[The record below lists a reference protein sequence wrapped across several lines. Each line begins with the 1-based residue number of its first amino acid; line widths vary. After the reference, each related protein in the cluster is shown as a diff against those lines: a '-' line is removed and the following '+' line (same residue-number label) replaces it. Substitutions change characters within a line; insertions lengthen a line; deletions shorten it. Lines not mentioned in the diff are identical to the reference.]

1 MLVRTS
7 TGRRVATVTMAPLT
21 GTMTEVIVM
30 TDIGERVTGIVMI
43 DHHTEIDA
51 AAISMTI
58 AIILTNRVVTAAIV
72 VNIQATGVTTRT
84 DIKVLVED
92 IVPTEADIKVVHRTN
107 LSDL

>member
-1 MLVRTS
+1 MLVRTFA
-7 TGRRVATVTMAPLT
+7 GHRVVTATMART

-30 TDIGERVTGIVMI
+30 TDIGETVTGIVMI
-43 DHHTEIDA
+43 DHTEIDA

-72 VNIQATGVTTRT
+72 VNIQATDGTTRT